1 MKAGVG
7 LIAGQSHTQ
16 QMIDSADRF
25 AETSMSYGYA
35 KPMLRPRPV
44 QLTLESTGGIW
55 NLDGL
60 WQNQSYLS
68 LRLR

>member
-1 MKAGVG
+1 MKARVG
-7 LIAGQSHTQ
+7 LSAGQSHTQ
-16 QMIDSADRF
+16 QMVNSADRF
-25 AETSMSYGYA
+25 AETSMRYGYA

-44 QLTLESTGGIW
+44 QVALESTGGIW